1 MYLKIME
8 NILLSNMVIINQL
21 LIVLIE
27 YTIVYSLGIIMY
39 RKNKLSLKYSSNI
52 MIIIFEI
59 QLSYS
64 IQKRITGDRLPSKQ
78 RNVEKL
84 LNGKLVG

>member
-1 MYLKIME
+1 
-8 NILLSNMVIINQL
+8 
-21 LIVLIE
+21 
-27 YTIVYSLGIIMY
+27 
-39 RKNKLSLKYSSNI
+39 

>member
-39 RKNKLSLKYSSNI
+39 RKNKLSLNI
-52 MIIIFEI
+52 VVT
-59 QLSYS
+59 L
-64 IQKRITGDRLPSKQ
+64 
-78 RNVEKL
+78 
-84 LNGKLVG
+84 

>member
-21 LIVLIE
+21 LKVLIE
-27 YTIVYSLGIIMY
+27 HTIVHSFGIIMY

-78 RNVEKL
+78 RNVEK
-84 LNGKLVG
+84 KY

>member
-39 RKNKLSLKYSSNI
+39 RENKLSLNI
-52 MIIIFEI
+52 VVT
-59 QLSYS
+59 L
-64 IQKRITGDRLPSKQ
+64 
-78 RNVEKL
+78 
-84 LNGKLVG
+84 